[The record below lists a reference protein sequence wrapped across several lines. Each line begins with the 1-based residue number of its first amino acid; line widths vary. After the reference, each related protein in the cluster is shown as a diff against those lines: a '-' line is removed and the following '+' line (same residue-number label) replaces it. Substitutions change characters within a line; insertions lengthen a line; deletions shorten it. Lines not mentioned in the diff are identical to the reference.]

1 MSPQSRLTITRPLR
15 VPDPVRLARYA
26 RAPELG
32 PKILFFSGGSGPA
45 PLCRELINYT
55 HNSIHLI
62 TPFDSGGSSAVLR
75 RAFAMP
81 AVGDLRNRMM
91 ALSDMS
97 VRGNAEVR
105 RLFAYRLPL
114 EADAWALVEQLE
126 AMASGNDP
134 MVRAIPDPLRKII
147 RNHLNYFLMAMP
159 PDFDLAGASIGNL
172 VLVGGYLNNGRHLDP
187 VIFLFSKLAE
197 VRGVV
202 RPVVNQDLHLAAR
215 LADGRVV
222 LGQHRLTG
230 RSQPP
235 LSAPIVELGLNQGLD
250 LPRPATAEIRPKV
263 RHLIAEAELICFPVG
278 SFYTSL
284 LASLLPR
291 GVGEAVAANPCPKV
305 FVPGTAPDSEVLA
318 GGVAQRAAE
327 LMAALG
333 AGSGPERL
341 GGRVLDYVLLDSG
354 WRDYPGGLDL
364 AALEALGLG
373 VIDTRLLTPESAPLT
388 DGRLL
393 AEALLCLV

>member
-1 MSPQSRLTITRPLR
+1 MSNGHLTITRPLR
-15 VPDPVRLARYA
+15 LPDPVRLARYA

-45 PLCRELINYT
+45 ALSRELINYT

-75 RAFAMP
+75 RAFNMP

-105 RLFAYRLPL
+105 RLFAHRLPL
-114 EADAWALVEQLE
+114 DQEPWQLVERVE
-126 AMASGNDP
+126 AMAQGREL
-134 MVRAIPDPLRKII
+134 MLRAIPDPLRKIV
-147 RNHLNYFLMAMP
+147 RNHLSYFLMAMP

-202 RPVVNQDLHLAAR
+202 RPVVNRDLHLAAR
-215 LADGRVV
+215 LADGRVI

-230 RSQPP
+230 RKSPP
-235 LSAPIVELGLNQGLD
+235 LTSPIVEIGLNQGLEEV
-250 LPRPATAEIRPKV
+250 RPATAEIRPKI
-263 RHLIAEAELICFPVG
+263 RQLIAEAELICFPVG

-284 LASLLPR
+284 LASLLPS
-291 GVGEAVAANPCPKV
+291 GVGEAVAANPCPKI
-305 FVPGTAPDSEVLA
+305 FVPGTAPDPEVLA
-318 GGVAQRAAE
+318 GGVAARVAE
-327 LMAALG
+327 LLAVLG
-333 AGSGPERL
+333 ATEGPSRPE
-341 GGRVLDYVLLDSG
+341 GRVLDYVLLDRD
-354 WRDYPGGLDL
+354 WRDYPGGLDQ
-364 AALEALGLG
+364 AALEALGVRTIKAEL
-373 VIDTRLLTPESAPLT
+373 ISEQSAPLT

-393 AEALLCLV
+393 AEALLSLA

>member
-1 MSPQSRLTITRPLR
+1 LSDKSGLTITRPLR

-32 PKILFFSGGSGPA
+32 PCILFFSGGSGPG
-45 PLCRELINYT
+45 PMSRELINYT

-75 RAFAMP
+75 RAFDMP

-105 RLFAYRLPL
+105 KLFAYRLPL
-114 EADAWALVEQLE
+114 EAEAGEMVERLE
-126 AMASGNDP
+126 AMTAGEDP
-134 MVRAIPDPLRKII
+134 MVAAIPDPLRKII
-147 RNHLNYFLMAMP
+147 RNHLSYFMAAMP
-159 PDFDLAGASIGNL
+159 GDFDLAGASIGNL

-202 RPVVNQDLHLAAR
+202 RPVVNRNLHLAAR
-215 LADGRVV
+215 LADGSLI
-222 LGQHRLTG
+222 LGQHRITG
-230 RSQPP
+230 RSEPP
-235 LSAPIVELGLNQGLD
+235 LSAPIVELRLNQGLD
-250 LPRPATAEIRPKV
+250 RERPATAEIRPKV
-263 RHLIAEAELICFPVG
+263 RRLIAQAELICYPVG

-284 LASLLPR
+284 LACLLP
-291 GVGEAVAANPCPKV
+291 GGIGEAVAANPCPKV
-305 FVPGTAPDSEVLA
+305 FVPNTAPDKEVLA

-333 AGSGPERL
+333 ASDGPQRAE
-341 GGRVLDYVLLDSG
+341 GRVLDYVLVDRK
-354 WRDYPGGLDL
+354 WNDYPGGLDRR
-364 AALEALGLG
+364 ALEDMGLRT
-373 VIDTRLLTPESAPLT
+373 IEADLMTSDSAPLT

-393 AEALLCLV
+393 AEALLSLV

>member
-1 MSPQSRLTITRPLR
+1 MSDTGGLTITRPLR

-26 RAPELG
+26 RVPELG
-32 PKILFFSGGSGPA
+32 PNVLFFSGGSGPG
-45 PLCRELINYT
+45 PMCRELINYT
-55 HNSIHLI
+55 HNSAHLI

-114 EADAWALVEQLE
+114 DADAGELVERLD
-126 AMASGNDP
+126 AMTAGGDP
-134 MVRAIPDPLRKII
+134 LVAAIPDPLRKII

-159 PDFDLAGASIGNL
+159 LDFNLAGASIGNL

-215 LADGRVV
+215 LADGRLV

-230 RSQPP
+230 RSEPP
-235 LSAPIVELGLNQGLD
+235 LGSPIVELGLNQGLD
-250 LPRPATAEIRPKV
+250 RERPATTEIRPKV
-263 RHLIAEAELICFPVG
+263 RHLIAEAELICYPVG

-284 LASLLPR
+284 LASLLP
-291 GVGEAVAANPCPKV
+291 GGIGQAVAANPCPKV
-305 FVPGTAPDSEVLA
+305 FVPGTAPDGEVLA

-333 AGSGPERL
+333 GRDGPIRPE
-341 GGRVLDYVLLDSG
+341 GRVLDYVLLDRG
-354 WRDYPGGLDL
+354 WSDYPGGLDRR
-364 AALEALGLG
+364 ALEEMGLRIIEADL
-373 VIDTRLLTPESAPLT
+373 VTPDSAPLT

-393 AEALLCLV
+393 AEALLSLV

>member
-1 MSPQSRLTITRPLR
+1 MSDKGGLTITRPLR

-26 RAPELG
+26 RVPELG
-32 PKILFFSGGSGPA
+32 PNVLFFSGGSGPG
-45 PLCRELINYT
+45 PMCRELINYT
-55 HNSIHLI
+55 HNSVHLI

-114 EADAWALVEQLE
+114 DADAGELVERLD
-126 AMASGNDP
+126 AMTAGGDP
-134 MVRAIPDPLRKII
+134 LVAAIPDPLRKII

-159 PDFDLAGASIGNL
+159 SDFNLAGASIGNL

-215 LADGRVV
+215 LADGRLV

-230 RSQPP
+230 RSEPP
-235 LSAPIVELGLNQGLD
+235 LGSPIVELGLNQGLD
-250 LPRPATAEIRPKV
+250 CERPATAEIRPKV
-263 RHLIAEAELICFPVG
+263 KHLIAEAELICYPVG

-284 LASLLPR
+284 LASLLP
-291 GVGEAVAANPCPKV
+291 GGIGQAVAANTCPKV

-333 AGSGPERL
+333 GQDGPMRPE
-341 GGRVLDYVLLDSG
+341 GRVLDYVLLDGG
-354 WRDYPGGLDL
+354 WSDYTGGLDRR
-364 AALEALGLG
+364 ALEEMGLR
-373 VIDTRLLTPESAPLT
+373 IIEADLMTPDSAPLT

-393 AEALLCLV
+393 AEALLSLV

>member
-1 MSPQSRLTITRPLR
+1 MSDKDGLTITRPLI

-32 PKILFFSGGSGPA
+32 PCILFFSGGSGPGFMS
-45 PLCRELINYT
+45 RELINYT

-105 RLFAYRLPL
+105 KLFAYRLPM
-114 EADAWALVEQLE
+114 DAGVGALVERLE
-126 AMASGNDP
+126 AMTEGDDP
-134 MVRAIPDPLRKII
+134 MVAAIPDPLRKII
-147 RNHLNYFLMAMP
+147 RNHLGYFLMAMP
-159 PDFDLAGASIGNL
+159 GDFDLAGASIGNL

-202 RPVVNQDLHLAAR
+202 RPVVNRNLHLAAR
-215 LADGRVV
+215 LADGRLV

-230 RSQPP
+230 RSEPP
-235 LSAPIVELGLNQGLD
+235 LSSPIVQLWLNQGLD
-250 LPRPATAEIRPKV
+250 QKRPVTAEIRPKV
-263 RHLIAEAELICFPVG
+263 KHLIAEAELICYPVG
-278 SFYTSL
+278 SFYTSI
-284 LASLLPR
+284 LASLLPH
-291 GVGEAVAANPCPKV
+291 GIGAAVAANPCPKV
-305 FVPGTAPDSEVLA
+305 FVPGTAPDGEVLA
-318 GGVAQRAAE
+318 GGVAKRAAE

-333 AGSGPERL
+333 APDGPRRA
-341 GGRVLDYVLLDSG
+341 GGRVLDYVIVDREWSE
-354 WRDYPGGLDL
+354 YPGGLDRRAMEEMGL
-364 AALEALGLG
+364 RIIEADL
-373 VIDTRLLTPESAPLT
+373 VTSDSAPLT

-393 AEALLCLV
+393 AEALLSLV

>member
-1 MSPQSRLTITRPLR
+1 MSDKDGLTITRPLR

-32 PKILFFSGGSGPA
+32 PCILFFSGGSGPG
-45 PLCRELINYT
+45 PMSRELINYT

-105 RLFAYRLPL
+105 KLFAYRLPV
-114 EADAWALVEQLE
+114 EADAGALVERLE
-126 AMASGNDP
+126 AMTAGDDP
-134 MVRAIPDPLRKII
+134 MVAAIPDPLRKII
-147 RNHLNYFLMAMP
+147 RNHLSYFLGAMP
-159 PDFDLAGASIGNL
+159 RDFDLAGASIGNL

-202 RPVVNQDLHLAAR
+202 RPVVNRNLHLAAR
-215 LADGRVV
+215 LADGSLV
-222 LGQHRLTG
+222 LGQHRITG
-230 RSQPP
+230 RNQPP
-235 LSAPIVELGLNQGLD
+235 MSAPIVELRLNQGLD
-250 LPRPATAEIRPKV
+250 RERPATAEIRPKV
-263 RHLIAEAELICFPVG
+263 RRLIAQAELICYPVG

-284 LASLLPR
+284 LASLLP
-291 GVGEAVAANPCPKV
+291 GGIGEAVAANPCPKV
-305 FVPGTAPDSEVLA
+305 FVPGTAPDKEVLD

-333 AGSGPERL
+333 ASGSPQRVEGS
-341 GGRVLDYVLLDSG
+341 VLDYVLVDRG
-354 WRDYPGGLDL
+354 WSEYPGGLDRR
-364 AALEALGLG
+364 ALEDMGLR
-373 VIDTRLLTPESAPLT
+373 IIEADLMTSDSAPLT

-393 AEALLCLV
+393 AEALLSLV

>member
-1 MSPQSRLTITRPLR
+1 MSDKSGLTITRPLR

-32 PKILFFSGGSGPA
+32 PCILFFSGGSGPG
-45 PLCRELINYT
+45 PMSRELINYT

-75 RAFAMP
+75 RAFDMP

-105 RLFAYRLPL
+105 KLFAYRLPL
-114 EADAWALVEQLE
+114 EAEAGEMVERLE
-126 AMASGNDP
+126 AMTAGEDP
-134 MVRAIPDPLRKII
+134 MVAAIPDPLRKII
-147 RNHLNYFLMAMP
+147 RNHLSYFMAAMP
-159 PDFDLAGASIGNL
+159 GDFDLAGASIGNL

-202 RPVVNQDLHLAAR
+202 RPVVNRNLHLAAR
-215 LADGRVV
+215 LADGSLI
-222 LGQHRLTG
+222 LGQHRITG
-230 RSQPP
+230 RSEPP
-235 LSAPIVELGLNQGLD
+235 LSAPIVELRLNQGLD
-250 LPRPATAEIRPKV
+250 RERPATAEIRPKV
-263 RHLIAEAELICFPVG
+263 RRLIAQAELICYPVG

-284 LASLLPR
+284 LACLLP
-291 GVGEAVAANPCPKV
+291 GGIGEAVAANPCPKV
-305 FVPGTAPDSEVLA
+305 FVPNTAPDKEVLA

-333 AGSGPERL
+333 ASDGPQRAE
-341 GGRVLDYVLLDSG
+341 GRVLDYVLVDRK
-354 WRDYPGGLDL
+354 WNDYPGGLDRR
-364 AALEALGLG
+364 ALEDMGLRT
-373 VIDTRLLTPESAPLT
+373 IEADLMTSDSAPLT

-393 AEALLCLV
+393 AEALLSLV

>member
-1 MSPQSRLTITRPLR
+1 MSDKGGLTITRPLR

-26 RAPELG
+26 RVPELG
-32 PKILFFSGGSGPA
+32 PSILFFSGGSGPG
-45 PLCRELINYT
+45 PMCRELINYT

-105 RLFAYRLPL
+105 KLFAYRLPV
-114 EADAWALVEQLE
+114 EADAGELVERLE
-126 AMASGNDP
+126 TMTAGDDP
-134 MVRAIPDPLRKII
+134 MVAAIPDPLRKII
-147 RNHLNYFLMAMP
+147 RNHLSYFLGAMP
-159 PDFDLAGASIGNL
+159 GDFDLAGASIGNL

-202 RPVVNQDLHLAAR
+202 RPVVNRNLHLAAR
-215 LADGRVV
+215 LTDGSLV
-222 LGQHRLTG
+222 LGQHRITG
-230 RSQPP
+230 RSEPP
-235 LSAPIVELGLNQGLD
+235 LSAPIVELRLNQGLD
-250 LPRPATAEIRPKV
+250 LERPVTAEIRPKV
-263 RHLIAEAELICFPVG
+263 HRLIAQAELICYPVG

-284 LASLLPR
+284 LASLLP
-291 GVGEAVAANPCPKV
+291 GGIGEAVAANPCPKV
-305 FVPGTAPDSEVLA
+305 FVPNTAPDKEVLA

-333 AGSGPERL
+333 AAGSPQRVE
-341 GGRVLDYVLLDSG
+341 GRVLDYVLVDRG
-354 WRDYPGGLDL
+354 WSEYPGGLDRR
-364 AALEALGLG
+364 ALEDMGLR
-373 VIDTRLLTPESAPLT
+373 IIEADLMTSDSAPLT

-393 AEALLCLV
+393 AEALLSLV

>member
-1 MSPQSRLTITRPLR
+1 MSDKGGLTITRPLR

-26 RAPELG
+26 RVPELG
-32 PKILFFSGGSGPA
+32 PNVLFFSGGSGPG
-45 PLCRELINYT
+45 PMCRELINYT
-55 HNSIHLI
+55 HNSVHLI

-114 EADAWALVEQLE
+114 DADAGELVERLD
-126 AMASGNDP
+126 AMTAGGDP
-134 MVRAIPDPLRKII
+134 LVAAIPDPLRKII

-159 PDFDLAGASIGNL
+159 SDFNLAGASIGNL

-215 LADGRVV
+215 LADGRLV

-230 RSQPP
+230 RSEPP
-235 LSAPIVELGLNQGLD
+235 LGSPIVELGLNQGLD
-250 LPRPATAEIRPKV
+250 CERPATAEIRPKV
-263 RHLIAEAELICFPVG
+263 KHLIAEAELICYPVG

-284 LASLLPR
+284 LASLLP
-291 GVGEAVAANPCPKV
+291 GGIGQAVAANTCPKV

-333 AGSGPERL
+333 GQDGPMRPE
-341 GGRVLDYVLLDSG
+341 GRVLDYVLLDGG
-354 WRDYPGGLDL
+354 WSDYPGGLGRR
-364 AALEALGLG
+364 ALEEMGLR
-373 VIDTRLLTPESAPLT
+373 IIEADLMTPDSAPLT

-393 AEALLCLV
+393 AEALLSLV

>member
-1 MSPQSRLTITRPLR
+1 MSDKSGLTITRPLR

-32 PKILFFSGGSGPA
+32 PCILFFSGGSGPG
-45 PLCRELINYT
+45 PMSRELINYT

-75 RAFAMP
+75 RAFDMP

-105 RLFAYRLPL
+105 KLFAYRLPV
-114 EADAWALVEQLE
+114 EAEAGELVERLE
-126 AMASGNDP
+126 AMTAGDDP
-134 MVRAIPDPLRKII
+134 MVAAIPDPLRKII
-147 RNHLNYFLMAMP
+147 RNHLSYFLAAMP
-159 PDFDLAGASIGNL
+159 GDFDLAGASIGNL

-202 RPVVNQDLHLAAR
+202 RPVVNRNLHLAAR
-215 LADGRVV
+215 LADGSLV
-222 LGQHRLTG
+222 LGQHRITG
-230 RSQPP
+230 SSEPP
-235 LSAPIVELGLNQGLD
+235 LSAPVVELGLTQGLD
-250 LPRPATAEIRPKV
+250 RERPATAEIRPKV
-263 RHLIAEAELICFPVG
+263 RRLIAQAELICYPVG

-284 LASLLPR
+284 LASLLPD
-291 GVGEAVAANPCPKV
+291 GIGEAVAANPCPKV
-305 FVPGTAPDSEVLA
+305 FVPNTAPDKEVLA
-318 GGVAQRAAE
+318 GGVAQRATE

-333 AGSGPERL
+333 ASDGPQRAE
-341 GGRVLDYVLLDSG
+341 GRVLDYVLVDRK
-354 WRDYPGGLDL
+354 WNDYPGGLDRPG
-364 AALEALGLG
+364 LEDMGLR
-373 VIDTRLLTPESAPLT
+373 IIEAELMTSDSAPLT

-393 AEALLCLV
+393 AEALLSLV

>member
-1 MSPQSRLTITRPLR
+1 MSDKGGLTITRPLR

-26 RAPELG
+26 RVPELG
-32 PKILFFSGGSGPA
+32 PNVLFFSGGSGPG
-45 PLCRELINYT
+45 PMCRELINYT
-55 HNSIHLI
+55 HNSVHLI

-114 EADAWALVEQLE
+114 DADAGELVERLD
-126 AMASGNDP
+126 AMTAGGDP
-134 MVRAIPDPLRKII
+134 LVAAIPDPLRKII

-159 PDFDLAGASIGNL
+159 SDFNLAGASIGNL

-215 LADGRVV
+215 LADGRLV

-230 RSQPP
+230 RSEPP
-235 LSAPIVELGLNQGLD
+235 LGSPIVELGLNQGLD
-250 LPRPATAEIRPKV
+250 CERPATAEIRPKV
-263 RHLIAEAELICFPVG
+263 KHLIAEAELICYPVG

-284 LASLLPR
+284 LASLLP
-291 GVGEAVAANPCPKV
+291 GGIGQAVAANTCPKV

-333 AGSGPERL
+333 GQDGPMRPE
-341 GGRVLDYVLLDSG
+341 GRVLDYVLLDGG
-354 WRDYPGGLDL
+354 WSDYPGGLDRR
-364 AALEALGLG
+364 ALEEMGLR
-373 VIDTRLLTPESAPLT
+373 IIEADLMTPDSAPLT

-393 AEALLCLV
+393 AEALLSLV

>member
-1 MSPQSRLTITRPLR
+1 MSDKGGLTITRPLR

-32 PKILFFSGGSGPA
+32 PCILFFSGGSGPG
-45 PLCRELINYT
+45 PMSRELINYT

-75 RAFAMP
+75 RAFDMP

-91 ALSDMS
+91 SLSDMS

-105 RLFAYRLPL
+105 KLFAYRLPV
-114 EADAWALVEQLE
+114 EAKAGELVERLE
-126 AMASGNDP
+126 AMTAGDDP
-134 MVRAIPDPLRKII
+134 MVAAITDPLRKII
-147 RNHLNYFLMAMP
+147 RNHLSYFLAAMP
-159 PDFDLAGASIGNL
+159 GDFDLAGASIGNL

-202 RPVVNQDLHLAAR
+202 RPVVNRNLHLAAR
-215 LADGRVV
+215 LADGSLI
-222 LGQHRLTG
+222 LGQHRITG
-230 RSQPP
+230 RSEPP
-235 LSAPIVELGLNQGLD
+235 LSAPIVELRLNQGLD
-250 LPRPATAEIRPKV
+250 RERPATAEIRPKV
-263 RHLIAEAELICFPVG
+263 RRLIAQAELICYPVG

-284 LASLLPR
+284 LASLLP
-291 GVGEAVAANPCPKV
+291 GGIGEAVAANPCPKV
-305 FVPGTAPDSEVLA
+305 FVPGTAPDKEVLA

-327 LMAALG
+327 LMAVLG
-333 AGSGPERL
+333 ASGSPQRAE
-341 GGRVLDYVLLDSG
+341 GRVLDYVLVDRR
-354 WRDYPGGLDL
+354 WNDYPGGLDL
-364 AALEALGLG
+364 RSLEDMGLR
-373 VIDTRLLTPESAPLT
+373 IIEADLMTSDSAPLT

-393 AEALLCLV
+393 AEALLSLV

>member
-1 MSPQSRLTITRPLR
+1 MSDSHLTITRPLR
-15 VPDPVRLARYA
+15 LPDPVRLARYA
-26 RAPELG
+26 RTPELG

-45 PLCRELINYT
+45 ALSRELINYT

-75 RAFAMP
+75 RAFNMP

-105 RLFAYRLPL
+105 RLFAHRLPL
-114 EADAWALVEQLE
+114 DQEPWQLVERVE
-126 AMASGNDP
+126 AMAQGRDP
-134 MVRAIPDPLRKII
+134 MLKAIPDPLRKII
-147 RNHLNYFLMAMP
+147 RNHLSYFLMAMP

-202 RPVVNQDLHLAAR
+202 RPVVNRDLHLAAR
-215 LADGRVV
+215 LADGRVI

-230 RSQPP
+230 RKSPP
-235 LSAPIVELGLNQGLD
+235 LTSPIVEIGLNQGLEEV
-250 LPRPATAEIRPKV
+250 RPATAEIRPKI
-263 RHLIAEAELICFPVG
+263 RQLIAEAELICFPVG

-284 LASLLPR
+284 LASLLPS
-291 GVGEAVAANPCPKV
+291 GVGEAVAANPCPKI
-305 FVPGTAPDSEVLA
+305 FVPGTAPDPEVLA
-318 GGVAQRAAE
+318 GGVAARVAE
-327 LMAALG
+327 LLAVLG
-333 AGSGPERL
+333 ATEGPRRPE
-341 GGRVLDYVLLDSG
+341 GRVLDYVLLDRD
-354 WRDYPGGLDL
+354 WRDYPGGLDQ
-364 AALEALGLG
+364 AALEALGVRTIKAEL
-373 VIDTRLLTPESAPLT
+373 ISEQSAPLT

-393 AEALLCLV
+393 AEALLSLA

>member
-1 MSPQSRLTITRPLR
+1 MSDKDGLTITRPLI

-32 PKILFFSGGSGPA
+32 PCILFFSGGSGPGFMS
-45 PLCRELINYT
+45 RELINYT
-55 HNSIHLI
+55 HNSTHLI

-105 RLFAYRLPL
+105 KLFAYRLPM
-114 EADAWALVEQLE
+114 DAGVGELVERLE
-126 AMASGNDP
+126 AMTEGDDP
-134 MVRAIPDPLRKII
+134 MVAAIPDPLRKII
-147 RNHLNYFLMAMP
+147 RNHLGYFLMAMP
-159 PDFDLAGASIGNL
+159 GDFDLAGASIGNL

-202 RPVVNQDLHLAAR
+202 RPVVNRNLHLAAR
-215 LADGRVV
+215 LADGRLV

-230 RSQPP
+230 RSEPP
-235 LSAPIVELGLNQGLD
+235 LSSPIVRLWLNQGLD
-250 LPRPATAEIRPKV
+250 QQRPVTAEIRPKV
-263 RHLIAEAELICFPVG
+263 RHLIAEAELICYPVG

-284 LASLLPR
+284 LASLLPH

-305 FVPGTAPDSEVLA
+305 FVPGTAPDREVLA
-318 GGVAQRAAE
+318 GGVARRAAE

-333 AGSGPERL
+333 AQDGPRRA
-341 GGRVLDYVLLDSG
+341 GGRVLDYVLLDRG
-354 WRDYPGGLDL
+354 WSEYPGGLDRR
-364 AALEALGLG
+364 ALEEMGLRIIEADL
-373 VIDTRLLTPESAPLT
+373 VTSDSAPLT

-393 AEALLCLV
+393 AEALLSLV